1 MLPGNIY
8 DNNQET
14 WVAWTYTEQM
24 ESRTASLKDG
34 HETKPLTCTSVT
46 VVVLIFPGRLYLP
59 PHAGILVCFLLL
71 GPKAT
76 WEGMVLFQVKV
87 YSPSVRKVR
96 TQTGGKTETEAMEEH
111 CSLSCSS

>member
-14 WVAWTYTEQM
+14 WATWTYTARM

-34 HETKPLTCTSVT
+34 HETKPLKCRSVT
-46 VVVLIFPGRLYLP
+46 VVVVVFPGRLYLP
-59 PHAGILVCFLLL
+59 PHRGILVCFLLP

-87 YSPSVRKVR
+87 YSSSLRKVR
-96 TQTGGKTETEAMEEH
+96 TQTGGKPGAEAVEEP
-111 CSLSCSS
+111 CSPARSS